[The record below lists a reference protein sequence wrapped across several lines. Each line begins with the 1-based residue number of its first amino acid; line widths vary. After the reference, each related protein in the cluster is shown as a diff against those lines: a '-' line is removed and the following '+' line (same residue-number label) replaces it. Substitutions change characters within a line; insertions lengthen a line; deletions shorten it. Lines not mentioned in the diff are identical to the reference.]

1 MDLTTATHALPPGFP
16 ADATLPAVV
25 VELGRRFEAAGHELS
40 LVGGPVRDL
49 FLGRPSPDLDFT
61 TDADP
66 DASEAVGAGWAD
78 ATWDVGRRFG
88 TIGFRK
94 AGWQLEV
101 TTYRAEQYDPAS
113 RKPQVAF
120 GDSLED
126 DLLRRD
132 FTVNAMALRLPAL
145 ELVDPFGGMRDL
157 HAGVLRTPGTPEDSF
172 SDDPLR
178 MMRAA
183 RFASQLGFA
192 VAPEVEQAMTAM
204 AERIEIVSA
213 DHQNKA
219 DIASNIARQWYDTE
233 QVDSI
238 MELTTS
244 SVALAVQTLAGER
257 NKVTMV
263 TGGGTTELTGKACT
277 PYSFHWAYDTHALA
291 VGTGGAV
298 VKVGGDSW
306 FFLTADYAFGTALEN
321 DTGAVV
327 KADGSCACAA
337 CATMRAT
344 GFAPF
349 AALILATS
357 FGLASSGAYLLS
369 GAVATVV
376 ALLLSHRL
384 EIKND
389 V

>member
-101 TTYRAEQYDPAS
+101 TTYRAEEYDPAS

-204 AERIEIVSA
+204 AERITIISAERVREELVKLVCGAHPRAGLDLLVRTGLA
-213 DHQNKA
+213 DHVLPELPALMA
-219 DIASNIARQWYDTE
+219 DSSRRASAASR
-233 QVDSI
+233 
-238 MELTTS
+238 
-244 SVALAVQTLAGER
+244 
-257 NKVTMV
+257 
-263 TGGGTTELTGKACT
+263 
-277 PYSFHWAYDTHALA
+277 
-291 VGTGGAV
+291 
-298 VKVGGDSW
+298 
-306 FFLTADYAFGTALEN
+306 TAADLVEAAALESRL
-321 DTGAVV
+321 GAELEGIAVREA
-327 KADGSCACAA
+327 KDGTEVWLLDPAVSLRVPGSVPAG
-337 CATMRAT
+337 TRVRVRIEGVDRA
-344 GFAPF
+344 
-349 AALILATS
+349 
-357 FGLASSGAYLLS
+357 SGAITAAGVDWPHS
-369 GAVATVV
+369 
-376 ALLLSHRL
+376 SR
-384 EIKND
+384 
-389 V
+389 